1 MLVAWDWLSQYVLLD
16 MSPDELALKLALSGL
31 NHESTQIVGSDTVI
45 DLEVTSNRGDCL
57 GHIGIA
63 REVAA
68 LYGREVCI
76 PAPTCQEKKG
86 TTAASAIRVENQF
99 PEGCPRY
106 TARVIRGVKIGP
118 SPEWMVRRLQAIGL
132 KSINNVVDATNYVM
146 MECGQPLH
154 AFDYD
159 LLHGQ
164 QIIVRPAKLKETFE
178 AIDHRTYTLDPSM
191 VVIAD
196 RDRAVALGGVMGGAQ
211 SEVSDATVNVLI
223 EAADF
228 TPMAIRKAA
237 RALRLHSPSSYRFE
251 RKVDPMGLDWASRR
265 CCQLILE
272 MAGGELLEGMV
283 DTSGNPAPRNSI
295 TLRRSQILRVLGI
308 EVPWE
313 ETIAILKRLGCEVT
327 ESTKDQLEF
336 LAPSWRHDLTREIDL
351 IEEIARIHGYD
362 RIPENVL
369 VPMTPSSKR
378 PKDVMLDR
386 VRSVLISGGFDEALT
401 PSIVTKNLNDI
412 GDSWNA
418 NPSWTTQ
425 TPLLEGATF
434 LRRSLVPSLLQVRLF
449 NQSQSQSQVN
459 LFETAVVYLGD
470 GKRGHLPSEQVTLGM
485 VSCLDLRAVRG
496 LIEEMVLRVAGAC
509 SYQMEEFAA
518 PLLADGSGLRLTQG
532 SQPFGWMGLLH
543 RRIRDSWKLDGDIVV
558 AELNLDWF
566 IENIC
571 LVPRLK
577 AISPFP
583 AIVRDLNLVV
593 DESLRWQTL
602 ERTIVEAGGP
612 LLSNVEFREIYRD
625 AKKDG
630 ESKKRV
636 LFSVHLQSA
645 SQTLTSQ
652 QADESM
658 QRIVASCEKHYQ
670 AKLLA

>member
-1 MLVAWDWLSQYVLLD
+1 
-16 MSPDELALKLALSGL
+16 
-31 NHESTQIVGSDTVI
+31 
-45 DLEVTSNRGDCL
+45 
-57 GHIGIA
+57 
-63 REVAA
+63 
-68 LYGREVCI
+68 
-76 PAPTCQEKKG
+76 
-86 TTAASAIRVENQF
+86 
-99 PEGCPRY
+99 
-106 TARVIRGVKIGP
+106 
-118 SPEWMVRRLQAIGL
+118 
-132 KSINNVVDATNYVM
+132 M

-154 AFDYD
+154 SFDYD

-459 LFETAVVYLGD
+459 LFENLTRYPHIARTSPDRSKAV
-470 GKRGHLPSEQVTLGM
+470 RFHLPAMQPVRIFPAAPSE
-485 VSCLDLRAVRG
+485 
-496 LIEEMVLRVAGAC
+496 RVA
-509 SYQMEEFAA
+509 S
-518 PLLADGSGLRLTQG
+518 
-532 SQPFGWMGLLH
+532 
-543 RRIRDSWKLDGDIVV
+543 I
-558 AELNLDWF
+558 
-566 IENIC
+566 
-571 LVPRLK
+571 
-577 AISPFP
+577 
-583 AIVRDLNLVV
+583 
-593 DESLRWQTL
+593 
-602 ERTIVEAGGP
+602 
-612 LLSNVEFREIYRD
+612 
-625 AKKDG
+625 
-630 ESKKRV
+630 
-636 LFSVHLQSA
+636 
-645 SQTLTSQ
+645 
-652 QADESM
+652 
-658 QRIVASCEKHYQ
+658 
-670 AKLLA
+670 